1 MCELHL
7 YAQSQWHSP
16 AYIVGDREALM
27 RLRHVI
33 TLALGDVD
41 YQSKAEFFT
50 NDGEGYT
57 LYIKMMPSEWMDGI
71 ELPYTEVD
79 VQSESKFHPSAF
91 LTSTIFTES

>member
-27 RLRHVI
+27 KLRHAI
-33 TLALGDVD
+33 TLALGD
-41 YQSKAEFFT
+41 
-50 NDGEGYT
+50 
-57 LYIKMMPSEWMDGI
+57 
-71 ELPYTEVD
+71 VD